1 MPQIKKWHDIF
12 LKTNRMKV
20 NRVLIIVI
28 ICFNFIVNAQKPQ
41 RVAYIDMNY
50 ILENVPDYVNA
61 QAQLDTKVKTWQK
74 KLGVL
79 SEEIEQ
85 MSTDLSNEKT
95 LLTKDLIRERE
106 EDIDIKKQELSR
118 LQQAY
123 FGPTGDLFQMRKQ
136 LVKPVQDQVYNA
148 IQDIAGKKRYDF
160 VFDKSSDLILL
171 YSNSK
176 YDISE
181 LVLNAIVKNRK
192 RKAVQDLKTERIA
205 KAGVIASPTVLENEA
220 TGQVLE
226 DDNVTPNAEV
236 TEYEEDAP
244 VEAAKTEEQLK
255 LEERIAKREE
265 LKARIKAQ
273 QESRAKMRDS
283 LKQVAE
289 EKRAAKLQEIEDRK
303 KQREEAIDNKN

>member
-1 MPQIKKWHDIF
+1 MPKIKKWHDIF

-20 NRVLIIVI
+20 NRVLILVF

-50 ILENVPDYVNA
+50 ILENVPEYAAA
-61 QAQLDTKVKTWQK
+61 QAQLDTKIKTWQQ
-74 KLGVL
+74 KLDVL

-85 MSTDLSNEKT
+85 LKTDLSNEKS
-95 LLTKDLIRERE
+95 LLTKELISERE
-106 EDIDIKKQELSR
+106 EDIDIKEQELQR

-136 LVKPVQDQVYNA
+136 FVKPVQDQVYNA
-148 IQDIAGKKRYDF
+148 IQDIATKKRYDF
-160 VFDKSSDLILL
+160 VLDKSSDLILL

-176 YDISE
+176 FDISE
-181 LVLNAIVKNRK
+181 LVLNSIVKNRK
-192 RKAVQDLKTERIA
+192 RQAVQDLKTERLA
-205 KAGVIASPTVLENEA
+205 KAGVVSSPTVLENDN
-220 TGQVLE
+220 
-226 DDNVTPNAEV
+226 DDIP
-236 TEYEEDAP
+236 EDAEETE
-244 VEAAKTEEQLK
+244 VEDSGEYVNEKLPEEKTAEQLK

-265 LKARIKAQ
+265 LKERIKAQ
-273 QESRAKMRDS
+273 QESRARMRDS

-289 EKRAAKLQEIEDRK
+289 EKRAAKLKEIEDRK

>member
-1 MPQIKKWHDIF
+1 MPKIKKWHDIF
-12 LKTNRMKV
+12 LKTSRMKV
-20 NRVLIIVI
+20 NRVLIIVFL
-28 ICFNFIVNAQKPQ
+28 CFNFIVNAQKPQ

-50 ILENVPDYVNA
+50 ILENVPQYAAA
-61 QAQLDTKVKTWQK
+61 QAQLDTKIKTWQQ
-74 KLGVL
+74 KLDVL

-85 MSTDLSNEKT
+85 MKTDLSNEKS
-95 LLTKDLIRERE
+95 LLTNELISERE
-106 EDIDIKKQELSR
+106 EDIDIKEQELRR

-136 LVKPVQDQVYNA
+136 FVKPVQDQVYNA
-148 IQDIAGKKRYDF
+148 IQDIATKKRYDF
-160 VFDKSSDLILL
+160 VLDKSSDLILL

-192 RKAVQDLKTERIA
+192 RQAVQDLKTERLA
-205 KAGVIASPTVLENEA
+205 KAGVISNPTVLENDSEEMQEDGEETEVED
-220 TGQVLE
+220 TGEYVNEKLPE
-226 DDNVTPNAEV
+226 EKTP
-236 TEYEEDAP
+236 
-244 VEAAKTEEQLK
+244 EQLK

-265 LKARIKAQ
+265 LKQRIKAQ
-273 QESRAKMRDS
+273 QESRARMRDS

-289 EKRAAKLQEIEDRK
+289 EKRAAKLKEIEDRK

>member
-1 MPQIKKWHDIF
+1 
-12 LKTNRMKV
+12 MKV
-20 NRVLIIVI
+20 NRVLIFVI

-50 ILENVPDYVNA
+50 ILENVPEYVNA
-61 QAQLDTKVKTWQK
+61 QSQLDSKVITWQK
-74 KLGVL
+74 KLEVL
-79 SEEIEQ
+79 TAEIEQ
-85 MSTDLSNEKT
+85 MNTDLSNEKT
-95 LLTKDLIRERE
+95 LLTKDLISERE

-192 RKAVQDLKTERIA
+192 RKAVQDLKTDRLA
-205 KAGVIASPTVLENEA
+205 KAGVITSPTVLENEGA
-220 TGQVLE
+220 EQGIE
-226 DDNVTPNAEV
+226 DDMVDPAAE
-236 TEYEEDAP
+236 TEDAQDAQ
-244 VEAAKTEEQLK
+244 VEEVKTEEQIK

-273 QESRAKMRDS
+273 QESRARMRDS

-289 EKRAAKLQEIEDRK
+289 EKRAAKLKEIEDRK
-303 KQREEAIDNKN
+303 KQREEAIDNNN

>member
-1 MPQIKKWHDIF
+1 
-12 LKTNRMKV
+12 MKV
-20 NRVLIIVI
+20 NRVLIVVI

-50 ILENVPDYVNA
+50 ILENVPEYVNA
-61 QAQLDTKVKTWQK
+61 QSQLDSKVKTWQK
-74 KLGVL
+74 KLEVL
-79 SEEIEQ
+79 SDEIEQ
-85 MSTDLSNEKT
+85 MNTDLSNEKT
-95 LLTKDLIRERE
+95 LLTKDLINERE

-160 VFDKSSDLILL
+160 VFDKSSDLIML

-192 RKAVQDLKTERIA
+192 RQAVQDLKNERIA
-205 KAGVIASPTVLENEA
+205 KAGVITSPTVLENEDTEKGIENDMVDPDA
-220 TGQVLE
+220 MLTE
-226 DDNVTPNAEV
+226 DGEEAEV
-236 TEYEEDAP
+236 EE
-244 VEAAKTEEQLK
+244 EKTPEQIK

-273 QESRAKMRDS
+273 QESRARMRDS

-289 EKRAAKLQEIEDRK
+289 EKRAAKLKEIEDRK
-303 KQREEAIDNKN
+303 KQREEAIDNKK

>member
-50 ILENVPDYVNA
+50 ILENVPEYVNA
-61 QAQLDTKVKTWQK
+61 QSQLDSKVKTWQK
-74 KLGVL
+74 KLEVL
-79 SEEIEQ
+79 TAEIEQ
-85 MSTDLSNEKT
+85 MNTDLSNEKT
-95 LLTKDLIRERE
+95 LLTKDLISERE

-192 RKAVQDLKTERIA
+192 RQAVQDLKTDRLV
-205 KAGVIASPTVLENEA
+205 KAGVIASPTVLENEDNEQ
-220 TGQVLE
+220 GIE
-226 DDNVTPNAEV
+226 DDIIDPAAE
-236 TEYEEDAP
+236 TEDAQDAQ
-244 VEAAKTEEQLK
+244 VDEVKTEEQIK

-273 QESRAKMRDS
+273 QESRARMRDS

-303 KQREEAIDNKN
+303 KQREEAIDNNN

>member
-1 MPQIKKWHDIF
+1 
-12 LKTNRMKV
+12 MKL

-28 ICFNFIVNAQKPQ
+28 ICFNFVVNAQKPQ

-50 ILENVPDYVNA
+50 ILENVPEYVNA
-61 QAQLDTKVKTWQK
+61 QSQLDAKVKTWQK
-74 KLGVL
+74 KLEVL
-79 SEEIEQ
+79 TVEIEQ
-85 MSTDLSNEKT
+85 MKTDLSNEKT
-95 LLTKDLIRERE
+95 LLTKDLISERE
-106 EDIDIKKQELSR
+106 EDIDIKQQELSR

-192 RKAVQDLKTERIA
+192 RQAVQDLKSERLA
-205 KAGVIASPTVLENEA
+205 KAGVIASPTVLENENGEQGVEGDIA
-220 TGQVLE
+220 
-226 DDNVTPNAEV
+226 DPNAAITDE
-236 TEYEEDAP
+236 
-244 VEAAKTEEQLK
+244 TEEGQIEEVKTAEQIK

-273 QESRAKMRDS
+273 QESRARMRDS

-289 EKRAAKLQEIEDRK
+289 EKRAAKLKEIEDRK